1 MHPLFRR
8 AITRWRPMHWQLL
21 LSMHLYL
28 APFCSVRV
36 SPGCTIPLYHPAIP
50 CALFLFLFSL
60 PSLRTFYSFISLLSS
75 ILQRCPNDFNFLSFI
90 RCMMFLV
97 HLHLAKFS
105 IFHPSLYE

>member
-36 SPGCTIPLYHPAIP
+36 SPGCPIPLYHPAIP

-60 PSLRTFYSFISLLSS
+60 PSLLYSMYDVSCAFTP
-75 ILQRCPNDFNFLSFI
+75 CKVFNFSSFSVLDFI
-90 RCMMFLV
+90 LISYTLTAQSTICCT
-97 HLHLAKFS
+97 KF
-105 IFHPSLYE
+105 ITT